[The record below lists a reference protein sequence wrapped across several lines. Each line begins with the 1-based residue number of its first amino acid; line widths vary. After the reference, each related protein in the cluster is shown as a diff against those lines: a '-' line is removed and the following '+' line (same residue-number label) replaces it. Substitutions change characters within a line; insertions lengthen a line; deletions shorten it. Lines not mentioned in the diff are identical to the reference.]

1 MIFFFQSVFGFV
13 FLFLL
18 FLFIFMPIVVLAVC
32 FLGVSSVILDDV
44 NSSAS
49 KWVLTVLYMENKKKM
64 SDNILFLLN
73 LSVVN

>member
-1 MIFFFQSVFGFV
+1 
-13 FLFLL
+13 
-18 FLFIFMPIVVLAVC
+18 MPIVVLAVC

-49 KWVLTVLYMENKKKM
+49 KWVLTVLYMENKKKKM

>member
-1 MIFFFQSVFGFV
+1 MCSGLNRMIFFSSR
-13 FLFLL
+13 FLVLCLFFYL

-49 KWVLTVLYMENKKKM
+49 KWVLTVLYMENKK
-64 SDNILFLLN
+64 N
-73 LSVVN
+73 V

>member
-1 MIFFFQSVFGFV
+1 
-13 FLFLL
+13 
-18 FLFIFMPIVVLAVC
+18 MPIVVLAVC

-49 KWVLTVLYMENKKKM
+49 KWVLTVLYMENKKIM

>member
-1 MIFFFQSVFGFV
+1 MFV
-13 FLFLL
+13 FLL

-49 KWVLTVLYMENKKKM
+49 KWVLIVLYMENKKKCLIIFC
-64 SDNILFLLN
+64 SY
-73 LSVVN
+73 